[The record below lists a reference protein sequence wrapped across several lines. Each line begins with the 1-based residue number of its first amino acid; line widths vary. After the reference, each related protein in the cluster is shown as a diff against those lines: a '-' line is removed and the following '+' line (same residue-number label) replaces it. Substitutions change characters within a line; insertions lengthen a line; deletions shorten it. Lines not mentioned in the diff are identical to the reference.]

1 MANLHCIIYHSLHWW
16 VPSREDRG
24 LSSGVR
30 SASETLSVI
39 DFTISWPSLSEF
51 LLAPACSFL
60 PLCLPLRHLTTTMIR
75 SVMVPNRPM
84 NLRWPGRQRW
94 THSVTRETVL
104 TVFLNNSVSSSQDVQ
119 FSVSSL
125 VRAVLDP
132 NLSVRTCLCV
142 FFLATRDGHIFERLD
157 FSGDGIL
164 NMSAQSIQ
172 ERSRGTGRPD
182 SWTTATID
190 HASLGRRIRELRIDK
205 RDGERPQN
213 HRLRK
218 NGRRRDRRK
227 KRNDLRW
234 KWMRAKGIA
243 IK

>member
-164 NMSAQSIQ
+164 NMSAAKYPREEQRDWTTGQ
-172 ERSRGTGRPD
+172 LNDCDDRSRILRTTHQGTTNRQ
-182 SWTTATID
+182 A
-190 HASLGRRIRELRIDK
+190 
-205 RDGERPQN
+205 
-213 HRLRK
+213 
-218 NGRRRDRRK
+218 RRRTTTK
-227 KRNDLRW
+227 PSTPKEWETKRPSEEEKRPKMEVNAR
-234 KWMRAKGIA
+234 
-243 IK
+243 